1 MAEVSDRVW
10 SFRDGTERIILR
22 RSVEYGMSRYVS
34 LSSFRPLSR
43 EASSLFF
50 FFVNRSFF
58 LGLTSPFFRLGR

>member
-10 SFRDGTERIILR
+10 SFRDATERIILR

-43 EASSLFF
+43 EASSF
-50 FFVNRSFF
+50 SF
-58 LGLTSPFFRLGR
+58 L